1 MEKNPHRSGL
11 VFGSASAAVLVLVL
25 CLLSHGPQGDTRRR
39 SARPGAKQT
48 GDRWRARELLLFEA
62 ASEDCPIGAGPM
74 DMDTWS
80 QGI

>member
-25 CLLSHGPQGDTRRR
+25 CLLSHGPQGGYTEKVREAR
-39 SARPGAKQT
+39 SQT
-48 GDRWRARELLLFEA
+48 DRDRWRARELLLFEA